1 MLKKIIIIAVIVVAL
16 AAMLF
21 SVPAEKSHHT
31 ALEPVMA
38 KVASQVA
45 QEKTT
50 GVTKVLKSIGLGN
63 EEKTQK
69 GYDKVGK
76 AMAPALVK
84 MVKVNDYLFF
94 NVGKLEYEGTLYPV
108 SLGLYGHV
116 FILPLDKIVKAM
128 SDTEAE
134 TK

>member
-1 MLKKIIIIAVIVVAL
+1 MLKKIIIIGVIIVAL
-16 AAMLF
+16 VGMLF
-21 SVPAEKSHHT
+21 SVPAESSHHT

-45 QEKTT
+45 QEKTS
-50 GVTKVLKSIGLGN
+50 GVTKVLKKIGLGN

-108 SLGLYGHV
+108 SLGIYGHV
-116 FILPLDKIVKAM
+116 FILPLDKITKAL
-128 SDTEAE
+128 SDGEKE
-134 TK
+134 

>member
-1 MLKKIIIIAVIVVAL
+1 MLKKIITAIAVVVLLLVMAFTL
-16 AAMLF
+16 PNQQA
-21 SVPAEKSHHT
+21 HHK

-50 GVTKVLKSIGLGN
+50 GVAKVLKSIGLGN

-76 AMAPALVK
+76 AMAPGLVK
-84 MVKVNDYLFF
+84 MVHVNDYIIFSL
-94 NVGKLEYEGTLYPV
+94 GKLDYEDNSYPV
-108 SLGLYGHV
+108 SLGMFNHV
-116 FILPLDKIVKAM
+116 FILPLDKITKAL
-128 SDTEAE
+128 SEAE
-134 TK
+134 E

>member
-1 MLKKIIIIAVIVVAL
+1 MLKKIIIIGVVIIAL
-16 AAMLF
+16 VGMLF
-21 SVPAEKSHHT
+21 SVPAEGSHHT

-45 QEKTT
+45 QEKTS
-50 GVTKVLKSIGLGN
+50 GVTKVLKKIGLGN

-108 SLGLYGHV
+108 SLGIYGHV
-116 FILPLDKIVKAM
+116 FILPLDKITKAL
-128 SDTEAE
+128 SDGEKE
-134 TK
+134 